1 MWAPSIQFCY
11 KILELVKGGNE
22 NQILIIDHDQRK
34 KNEQYPNQLFP
45 INGHGY
51 HMKCYDKIT
60 TTLTKYTQIYI
71 FFGLFQSL
79 QSTSFVNNKLLQF
92 SEIGVKSCS
101 FLIQGKGLH
110 DNTKLGK

>member
-71 FFGLFQSL
+71 
-79 QSTSFVNNKLLQF
+79 
-92 SEIGVKSCS
+92 S
-101 FLIQGKGLH
+101 FLAYFKVYNLH
-110 DNTKLGK
+110 HLSITSCYSFLKLVSKVVVS